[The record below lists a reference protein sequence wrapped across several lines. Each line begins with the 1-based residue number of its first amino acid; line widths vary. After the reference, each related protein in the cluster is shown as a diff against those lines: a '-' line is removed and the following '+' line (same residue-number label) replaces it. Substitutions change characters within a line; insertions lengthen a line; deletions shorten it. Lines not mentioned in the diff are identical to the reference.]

1 VTGQPDLQTCTTVS
15 KENAMKRI
23 YLAVVT
29 AIGLL
34 ALAACGSSGSSAQ
47 GGGGSPTQTFNTS
60 TSGQSPSAAGGLP
73 TDPGSVTIGS
83 ADFPE
88 SILLADIYGDAM
100 AAKGVKVSKHLNIG
114 ERAVYMKALSNGEIT
129 AIPEYTGSILPFLLG
144 KTTTAKTPDDV
155 YAQLQQVAAANKF
168 AVTNFAAAQDSDTI
182 TVTQGTASKYHL
194 KSIADLKSVAG
205 NLTLGAPANFK
216 SRPDGVPALKSIYGV
231 SFGQFVATDAGGTAT
246 VNALINGH
254 IDAADVFSTD
264 PSIVKNHFVSLAD
277 PKSMFAAQ
285 NIVPIF
291 AKSTL
296 TQPMKDAC
304 DAVSAKLDTKTLL
317 TLDSKLGTNTDPDTV
332 AKAWL
337 KQEGLG

>member
-1 VTGQPDLQTCTTVS
+1 
-15 KENAMKRI
+15 MKRI
-23 YLAVVT
+23 YLAVLTVL
-29 AIGLL
+29 GLL

-47 GGGGSPTQTFNTS
+47 GGGSPTQTFNTQ
-60 TSGQSPSAAGGLP
+60 TSGQPTAPAGGLP
-73 TDPGSVTIGS
+73 KDPGSVTIGS
-83 ADFPE
+83 ADFGE

-100 AAKGVKVSKHLNIG
+100 AAKGVKVTKHLNIG
-114 ERAVYMKALSNGEIT
+114 ERAVYMKALSNNEIT

-144 KTTTAKTPDDV
+144 KTTSAKTPDDV

-168 AVTNFAAAQDSDTI
+168 AVTNFAPAQDSDTI

-194 KSIADLKSVAG
+194 KSIGDLASVAK

-231 SFGQFVATDAGGTAT
+231 EFGQFVPTDAGGTAT

-285 NIVPIF
+285 NIVPVF

-296 TQPMKDAC
+296 TQPMKQAC

-317 TLDSKLGTNTDPDTV
+317 TLDSKLGTNVDPDTV

-337 KQEGLG
+337 KQQGLI

>member
-1 VTGQPDLQTCTTVS
+1 
-15 KENAMKRI
+15 MKRI
-23 YLAVVT
+23 YLAVLT

-47 GGGGSPTQTFNTS
+47 GGASPSQSFNTQ
-60 TSGQSPSAAGGLP
+60 TSGQSTAPAGGLSKQ
-73 TDPGSVTIGS
+73 PGSVTIGS

-88 SILLADIYGDAM
+88 NILLADIYGDAM
-100 AAKGVKVSKHLNIG
+100 SAKGVKVTKHLNIG
-114 ERAVYMKALSNGEIT
+114 ERSVYMKALSNGEIT

-168 AVTNFAAAQDSDTI
+168 VVTNFAPAQDSDTI
-182 TVTQGTASKYHL
+182 TVTQKTASKYHL
-194 KSIADLKSVAG
+194 KSIGDLKSVAS

-216 SRPDGVPALKSIYGV
+216 SRPDGVPALKADYGV
-231 SFGQFVATDAGGTAT
+231 VFGQFVATDAGGTAT
-246 VNALINGH
+246 VNALVNDH
-254 IDAADVFSTD
+254 IDAADIFSTD

-285 NIVPIF
+285 NIVPMF
-291 AKSTL
+291 AKNTL

-317 TLDSKLGTNTDPDTV
+317 TLDSKLGTNVDPDTV